1 LKRRTGPKL
10 SQQPQRSRRQF
21 LKHAAV
27 AAGALALGG
36 TGLRLVTNQIGR
48 DYDVARTAVLLDSIA
63 APAPGQVLPNIV
75 VILTDDLGYGDLGCY
90 GNTVIATPHIDRLA
104 EHGVRLTDFYASA
117 PLCSPS
123 RAGLFS
129 GRYPIRTHV
138 TLPLYPAGSVMDLAF
153 RAAGVR
159 RYGVAGIAPDEALL
173 PKMLQRR
180 GYRTGLVGKWHLGDR
195 SPHLPNEN
203 GFDAFFGAYYSN
215 STEPYAIYRNR
226 DIEIPAPADQNTLT
240 RVLTRE
246 ARAFITE
253 SADQP
258 FFLAYAQPFPHVP
271 LHASPA
277 FRGSSHAGLYGDVIQ
292 EIDWSVGQVL
302 ETLDATGLANS
313 TLVIFTSDNGPW
325 WQGNPGFTRGRKNL
339 PFDGGYRV
347 PCIARWPG
355 IVPEGQSVAGMSM
368 NFDIYAT
375 CLSAARIPLPADRIT
390 DGRDMLPLLRG
401 QVETLHDT
409 LYYYK
414 GNRLIGVRHGSW
426 KYMRRHMTDN
436 GGYASLQQG
445 PFLFNLATDPNESYS
460 LIESEPDTAA
470 RLVRMLNI
478 WDAQLEQNL
487 RGWL

>member
-1 LKRRTGPKL
+1 MSKGP
-10 SQQPQRSRRQF
+10 QTSRRQF
-21 LKHAAV
+21 LKHAAL
-27 AAGALALGG
+27 AGGALALGG
-36 TGLRLVTNQIGR
+36 SGLRLVTDHVGR
-48 DYDVARTAVLLDSIA
+48 DYDNGRTAALLNSISLA
-63 APAPGQVLPNIV
+63 EPGQTLPNIV

-90 GNTVIATPHIDRLA
+90 GNRIIATPNVDRLA
-104 EHGVRLTDFYASA
+104 RQGAQLTHFYASA

-138 TLPLYPAGSVMDLAF
+138 TLPLYPSGSVMDLAF
-153 RAAGVR
+153 RAAGQR
-159 RYGVAGIAPDEALL
+159 RYGVGGIAPDEALL
-173 PKMLQRR
+173 PELLQRR

-203 GFDAFFGAYYSN
+203 GFDTFFGAYYSN

-226 DIEIPAPADQNTLT
+226 DIAIPAPADQDKLT
-240 RVLTRE
+240 QALTQE
-246 ARAFITE
+246 ACNFIKE
-253 SADQP
+253 NAGGP

-271 LHASPA
+271 LHASPD
-277 FRGSSHAGLYGDVIQ
+277 FRGSSAAGLYGDVIQ
-292 EIDWSVGQVL
+292 EIDWSVGRVL
-302 ETLDATGLANS
+302 ETLTAAGLDDT

-339 PFDGGYRV
+339 PFEGGFRV
-347 PCIARWPG
+347 PFIARWPG
-355 IVPEGQSVAGMSM
+355 VVPEGRRVDGMSM
-368 NFDIYAT
+368 NFDIFAT
-375 CLSAARIPLPADRIT
+375 CLSAAGIPRPSDRII

-401 QVETLHDT
+401 ETHQLHDT

-414 GNRLIGVRHGSW
+414 GNRLIGVRHGSY

-436 GGYASLQQG
+436 GGYASLQHG

-460 LIESEPDTAA
+460 LIESEPEMAA
-470 RLVRMLNI
+470 RHAHLLDTM
-478 WDAQLEQNL
+478 DADMKQNL